1 MFPNNPIASN
11 LSFAGGMPP
20 STLDGLNAQLI
31 QQILSDT
38 QRYPGLTYKSF
49 YGERLYDTA
58 RVAAGTALPT
68 SEFQLFAN
76 PFGSTQTEINGTT
89 QYSKTLID
97 TNMTNARQL
106 PAGQYAWITSIQVR
120 CTLTGQL
127 DDSVQTGANLGLANA
142 PGLGNTLVAAD
153 DVIAVNLIQA
163 ALESFIIKFNYAG
176 TDFEKGPL
184 YLFPSRY
191 GVSGVSGGFAYIPG
205 TAGTTIAQNETIFNN
220 GFGGVYTLPV
230 VRQID
235 SLYQFNVALQA
246 FNNFVPTRNF
256 RIQVILEGLGAK
268 SVVG

>member
-1 MFPNNPIASN
+1 MFGNPVAGN
-11 LSFAGGMPP
+11 LIGPGGAPP
-20 STLDGLNAQLI
+20 STLDGITAQMI
-31 QQILSDT
+31 NQILSSGK
-38 QRYPGLTYKSF
+38 YPGLTLKSF

-68 SEFQLFAN
+68 SEFQLFSN
-76 PFGSTQTEINGTT
+76 PFGSQQTEINGTT
-89 QYSKTLID
+89 QYTKTLID

-106 PAGQYAWITSIQVR
+106 PAGQFAWITSIQVR

-127 DDSVQTGANLGLANA
+127 DDTTQTGNNLGLANA
-142 PGLGNTLVAAD
+142 PGTGSTAVAGD
-153 DVIAVNLIQA
+153 DVIGVNLIQA

-176 TDFEKGPL
+176 TDFERGPL
-184 YLFPSRY
+184 FLFPSRY
-191 GVSGVSGGFAYIPG
+191 GISGVAGGFMYVPT
-205 TAGTTIAQNETIFNN
+205 TAGTGIGQNEAIFNN
-220 GFGGVYTLPV
+220 GFGGVYTLPC

-235 SLYQFNVALQA
+235 SLYQFAVALQA